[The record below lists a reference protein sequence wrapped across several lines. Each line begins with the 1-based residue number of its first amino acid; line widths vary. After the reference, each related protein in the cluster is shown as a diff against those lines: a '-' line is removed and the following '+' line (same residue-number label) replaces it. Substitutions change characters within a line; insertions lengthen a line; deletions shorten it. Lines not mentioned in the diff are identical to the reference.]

1 MEKLLRL
8 LCKRLLIQ
16 DGHAYTSPS
25 VGCVHRQMTTWKI
38 NMNKWVREC
47 SECRCFGTSTDVST
61 QQLAT
66 SHALWNAW
74 HVLCGWAQIT
84 LIEDERGKELSDFKR
99 WLLLRIHSQKDCL
112 LVHFWTLIKMTSVNR
127 VGICSPTLND
137 CGSFVWLIQYIR
149 KRWQTNLWW
158 LRISFQNIIRL
169 LMIPC
174 HMSETVRLRY
184 KAAWTLK
191 G

>member
-1 MEKLLRL
+1 MDYIFPCQNLTKSSIYNSVAFIQVHYWDFKNHGKPWKTMEKLLRL

-47 SECRCFGTSTDVST
+47 NECRCFGTSTDVST

-66 SHALWNAW
+66 SHALWNTW

-127 VGICSPTLND
+127 VGICS
-137 CGSFVWLIQYIR
+137 Q
-149 KRWQTNLWW
+149 
-158 LRISFQNIIRL
+158 
-169 LMIPC
+169 
-174 HMSETVRLRY
+174 
-184 KAAWTLK
+184 
-191 G
+191 